1 MRHGLLIT
9 VLLAASAT
17 APGVHARAMPDPSQ
31 TPAPGNEVPQI
42 PLSRAGYSPA
52 VNYQLQCAGCH
63 LSEGQGAPRNDVPRM
78 TGFVGNFLR
87 VEGGREFLVR
97 VPGVSQSALDDDQLA
112 ELLNWILARD
122 GMAGASTPEDAAP
135 YTAAEVERIRA
146 TRLNNLPDTRARLI
160 RRMHDQGI
168 AIHDGMPHPY
178 SPEHNNDNGDS
189 Q

>member
-1 MRHGLLIT
+1 MRRGLLLT
-9 VLLAASAT
+9 VLLAASVT
-17 APGVHARAMPDPSQ
+17 SPGAHARAMPDPSQ

-63 LSEGQGAPRNDVPRM
+63 LPQGQGAPRNDVPRM

-87 VEGGREFLVR
+87 VDGGREFLVR
-97 VPGVSQSALDDDQLA
+97 VPGVAQSALDDGQLA

-135 YTAAEVERIRA
+135 YTRAEVERIRA
-146 TRLNNLPDTRARLI
+146 TRLSNLPDTRARLI
-160 RRMHDQGI
+160 QSMRDRGI
-168 AIHDGMPHPY
+168 AIDDGMPHDDN
-178 SPEHNNDNGDS
+178 HNDNGDS
-189 Q
+189 R

>member
-1 MRHGLLIT
+1 MRPGLLFT
-9 VLLAASAT
+9 VLLATTVA

-31 TPAPGNEVPQI
+31 TPAPGNEQPQI

-63 LSEGQGAPRNDVPRM
+63 LPEGQGAPRNDVPRM

-97 VPGVSQSALDDDQLA
+97 VPGVAQAALDNDQLA

-122 GMAGASTPEDAAP
+122 GMAGASTPQDAAP
-135 YTAAEVERIRA
+135 YTGDEVARVRA
-146 TRLNNLPDTRARLI
+146 TRLHNLPDTRARLI
-160 RRMHDQGI
+160 QRMRDQGI
-168 AIHDGMPHPY
+168 AIHDGMPHDN
-178 SPEHNNDNGDS
+178 HNNGDS
-189 Q
+189 R